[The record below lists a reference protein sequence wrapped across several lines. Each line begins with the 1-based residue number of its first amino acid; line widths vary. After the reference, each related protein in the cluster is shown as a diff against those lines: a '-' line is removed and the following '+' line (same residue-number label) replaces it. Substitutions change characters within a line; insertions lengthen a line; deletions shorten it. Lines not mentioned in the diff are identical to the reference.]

1 MTHTKKLTTSAV
13 CLTLCLLLP
22 FLTGQLQQVG
32 NMLCPMHLPV
42 FLCAFLCGPVW
53 AAGVG
58 FLAPLLRS
66 LLFSAPPIYP
76 LALAMAPELLTY
88 GLTAGLVYAKGERT
102 VPRLYRS
109 LAAAMVAGR
118 LVWGAARYLLAGL
131 SGSEFSFAMFLSG
144 ALLTAWPGI
153 LLQLILLPPLVRTL
167 EKIKLISA

>member
-76 LALAMAPELLTY
+76 LALAMTPELLTY
-88 GLTAGLVYAKGERT
+88 GLTAGLVYAKGERP

-167 EKIKLISA
+167 EKTKLISA

>member
-13 CLTLCLLLP
+13 CLALCLLLP

-76 LALAMAPELLTY
+76 LALAMTPELLTY
-88 GLTAGLVYAKGERT
+88 GLTAGLVYAKGEHT

-109 LAAAMVAGR
+109 LATAMVAGR

-167 EKIKLISA
+167 EKTKLISA